1 VDLARA
7 ILKEE
12 LARIRAAVGDAQY
25 AAGQFDRASKLFD
38 EIMTSEEFVQF
49 LTLPAYQY
57 LD

>member
-1 VDLARA
+1 MARA
-7 ILKEE
+7 LLREE
-12 LARIRAAVGDAQY
+12 LGRIRGSIGDAQFS
-25 AAGQFDRASKLFD
+25 AGQFELASRLFD